1 MSRFEVI
8 ASGAIG
14 LIGAVVLTALC
25 LLIAQWWLPVL
36 LTSPILV
43 GGLFLFLIVFSLA
56 EIPVMIFGIRRIAT
70 SVNPKARYL
79 ALLTT
84 TGYILFGAVY
94 AAPFI
99 LLTGRVGLG
108 VALAGLSVVRFITA
122 LILLPQHAPETTH
135 STGGSQSASKQSR

>member
-8 ASGAIG
+8 ASGSIG
-14 LIGAVVLTALC
+14 LIGAVVFTALC
-25 LLIAQWWLPVL
+25 FLITQRWLPLL
-36 LTSPILV
+36 LTSAIIV

-56 EIPVMIFGIRRIAT
+56 EIPLMIYGIHRIAA
-70 SVNPKARYL
+70 SANPRARYL

-84 TGYILFGAVY
+84 AGYVFFGAVY

-122 LILLPQHAPETTH
+122 LILLPDRAE
-135 STGGSQSASKQSR
+135 